1 MRWPW
6 RRFEAFFDRHLRR
19 KAQID
24 IEHQRALMIAAINAN
39 SNYDGDRQVQDE
51 KIKRIEA
58 IESAANE
65 AISRLWDSINK
76 TGASKEREYDPF
88 EDDPLFKSMKRLPPA
103 GPPAMAEQGMGRAM
117 LDAMPATG

>member
-19 KAQID
+19 KAQVD
-24 IEHQRALMIAAINAN
+24 IEHQRGLMIAAINAN
-39 SNYDGDRQVQDE
+39 SNYDGDEKINAE
-51 KIKRIEA
+51 KIKRIES

-65 AISRLWDSINK
+65 AIARLWDSV
-76 TGASKEREYDPF
+76 TGAREQEEFDPF

-103 GPPAMAEQGMGRAM
+103 GPPVMAEQGMGRAM
-117 LDAMPATG
+117 LDAMPDPA